1 MGSLLYFD
9 CFSGISGDMTLGAF
23 LDLGIDR
30 DQFQRQLGL
39 LALDGYHLEI
49 KSRQVN
55 GIAATDV
62 EVIEDETAETHRH
75 FDDIRSLIESSKL
88 SKDTKQLAINI
99 FTTIA
104 ASEARIHDQ
113 PLEQVHFHEVGA
125 IDSIV
130 DIVGAAICINLL
142 NPERIVASP
151 LNLGSGTVSCAHG
164 ILPVPAP
171 ATADILKGTPV
182 YSSEIQGELVT
193 PTGAAIIKTIADD
206 FGTMPPMTID
216 KIGYG
221 SGKKQFK
228 IPNLLRIFKGTEA
241 PGQRLIDQDLLL
253 LETNIDDM
261 NPELFSYLI
270 PLLLEKGALDA
281 TLTQLI
287 MKKGRPGVMLSVL
300 CEKEQSSLFEELI
313 FAETTTLGI
322 RKSAVSRSSLERSQL
337 VISTDLGS
345 VRVKLAFYK
354 GSVLKATPEYE
365 DCRRLAEQNQLPL
378 RAVYQR
384 IRQSE
389 AFLNL
394 LQNER

>member
-30 DQFQRQLGL
+30 DQFQRHLGL

-193 PTGAAIIKTIADD
+193 PTGAAIIKTIAND

-221 SGKKQFK
+221 SGKKQFR

-394 LQNER
+394 L